1 MKILPKVFYIV
12 GFILEYA
19 VPLVLFGFVT
29 PLVHG
34 KLDEGFTTVGI
45 IAVSIFGFICLGKVK
60 EAVKGWEKGIARAVI
75 LAVIKAVP
83 LVVLSIF
90 VQWLSGFIV
99 ALTTYLYRIIP
110 IFILGCIFDMTA
122 EYLESKE

>member
-34 KLDEGFTTVGI
+34 KLDEGLTTVGI
-45 IAVSIFGFICLGKVK
+45 IAVCIFGFICLGKVK
-60 EAVKGWEKGIARAVI
+60 EAVKGWDKGIARAVI